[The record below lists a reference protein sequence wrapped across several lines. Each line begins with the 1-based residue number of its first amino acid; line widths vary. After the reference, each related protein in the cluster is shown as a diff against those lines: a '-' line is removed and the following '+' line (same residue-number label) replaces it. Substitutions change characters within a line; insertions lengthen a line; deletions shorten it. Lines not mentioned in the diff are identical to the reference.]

1 VPGSS
6 AAYVAPRVEG
16 EEAGAE
22 LRARPPPLDPWL
34 PSRLPARKGGG
45 EDGAPAVAARAR
57 RERERRSERGKP
69 GARGMQTGVEE
80 KGIKKIRV
88 GPVVGMEEGYKG

>member
-45 EDGAPAVAARAR
+45 GRRAGGGSQSEAREGAAERAR
-57 RERERRSERGKP
+57 QAGGERDADGCGREGDKKNPCGPSSWDG
-69 GARGMQTGVEE
+69 G
-80 KGIKKIRV
+80 GI
-88 GPVVGMEEGYKG
+88 